1 MRVLI
6 VKTSSLG
13 DLIHTF
19 PAIND
24 AVTALPGTE
33 FHWLVEEAFVQVPG
47 WHPAVS
53 KTLPIGLRRWRRNW
67 RAAWKKGQIRQFLDT
82 LKQDKYDLV
91 IDAQGLLKS
100 ALPARLARGPVAGYD
115 RHSLREPLA
124 SFFYQQRH
132 AVPRQLHAVERI
144 RRLFAQALDYPLPAT
159 PPESGLQT
167 ARGERERSLVFL
179 HSTTWPSKHWPLP
192 WWRELTGLATQAG
205 YRVLFPW
212 HEPEERLRAEE
223 IISRTGAGELMPRM
237 DLNGL
242 KDQLE
247 RTSGVVGVDT
257 GLAHLAAALNTPA
270 VTLYGPTEESLTG
283 ATGNRQQN
291 LVVDFPCAPCL
302 RRECSYPKESPVQP
316 ACFQTL
322 PPVLVWTALQQQ
334 MTLA

>member
-24 AVTALPGTE
+24 AVAAQPGME

-53 KTLPIGLRRWRRNW
+53 RVIPIGLRRWRSNW
-67 RAAWKKGQIRQFLDT
+67 RAAWKKGLLGQFRSALQ
-82 LKQDKYDLV
+82 QDEYDLV

-100 ALPARLARGPVAGYD
+100 ALPARMARGPVAGYD

-124 SFFYQQRH
+124 SIFYRRRH
-132 AVPRQLHAVERI
+132 RVPRDLHAIERI
-144 RRLFAQALDYPLPAT
+144 RRLFALALDYPLPDT
-159 PPESGLQT
+159 PPEAGLQT
-167 ARGERERSLVFL
+167 ARGEREKSLIFL

-192 WWRELTGLATQAG
+192 WWVELSRLADQAG
-205 YRVLFPW
+205 YQVLFPW
-212 HEPEERLRAEE
+212 YEPEERLRAEQ
-223 IISRTGAGELMPRM
+223 IISRANIGKLMPRM

-247 RTSGVVGVDT
+247 RSAGVVGVDT

-270 VTLYGPTEESLTG
+270 VTLYGPTVEGLTG
-283 ATGNRQQN
+283 AVGSCQRN
-291 LVVDFPCAPCL
+291 LVADFPCAPCL
-302 RRECSYPKESPVQP
+302 RRECDYCGESPVQP

-322 PPVLVWTALQQQ
+322 PPELVWQALQAQ
-334 MTLA
+334 MRLA